1 MKAQTDYCIR
11 QAVVAD
17 LSAIRECAELSYACY
32 IERMGRKPAPMIAD
46 FASAITCNQIDV
58 ITSHN
63 AELLGFMVSYPKH
76 NHFFLENI
84 AIHPKHQKL
93 GLGRCLL
100 NHCESKARLHGYT
113 SIELYT
119 NEKMTE
125 NLAWYPRR
133 GYVETERKVENGFHR
148 VYFRKTL
155 SL

>member
-11 QAVVAD
+11 QAVAAD
-17 LSAIRECAELSYACY
+17 LSAIRRCAELSYACY
-32 IERMGRKPAPMIAD
+32 IARMGRKPAPMVAD
-46 FASAITCNQIDV
+46 FTSAIASEQVDI
-58 ITSHN
+58 ITSQS

-76 NHFFLENI
+76 HHFFLENI
-84 AIHPKHQKL
+84 AIDPGYQQL
-93 GLGRCLL
+93 GLGRRLL
-100 NHCESKARLHGYT
+100 NHCEYKARLHGYT